1 MTYETKQQH
10 VDWEGV
16 HAHHPLSTKRFTEK
30 KISAPIMPWF
40 LPLFFI
46 FFWHL
51 ETSGT
56 LVP

>member
-30 KISAPIMPWF
+30 KTSAPIMPWF
-40 LPLFFI
+40 LPLFF
-46 FFWHL
+46 FWHL
-51 ETSGT
+51 EASGT
-56 LVP
+56 

>member
-30 KISAPIMPWF
+30 KNLCSHNAMVSSS
-40 LPLFFI
+40 FFF

-51 ETSGT
+51 EASGT